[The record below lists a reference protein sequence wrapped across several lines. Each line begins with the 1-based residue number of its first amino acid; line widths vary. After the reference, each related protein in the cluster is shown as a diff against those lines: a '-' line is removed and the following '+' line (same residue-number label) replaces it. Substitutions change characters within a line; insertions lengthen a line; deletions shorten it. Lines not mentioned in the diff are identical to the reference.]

1 MVIKT
6 KHAGRCCAQGAR
18 IAHSTRTLSRGIW
31 STPLVVAL
39 GLAAACA
46 AEPFTPRD
54 DGEVLESLPVALVAS
69 RDELSELRQRLAAD
83 PSDAGL
89 AVDVSE
95 RYLRLGG
102 ETGDARFYG
111 YARAALGPWW
121 DDDDPPVD
129 MLRLRAKLKERNHDY
144 DLALVDLQRLLA
156 LDPQDVQGWIETA
169 NLYRVQGDYDEARRA
184 CDALEKFAGPF
195 ATAIARLPIMAATG
209 QAEEAYQQLGELLS
223 EARSQY
229 ASTVTWFLTM
239 QAETAQALG
248 RDDQAEAHWRE
259 ALAGAPQDRYLL
271 RAYSE
276 FLLDRDRV
284 AEALELAADHEDD
297 DGLLLCTAVAARQL
311 GKAAEA
317 ARLKAKLAAR
327 FAEVRQRGDEP
338 LGRFE
343 ARYALLLED
352 DPARALELALANW
365 RVQKEVHD
373 THAALEAAVAA
384 SDAEAA
390 RPVLEFL
397 AKHRV
402 QHAELTPLVAA
413 LEGKR

>member
-121 DDDDPPVD
+121 DDD
-129 MLRLRAKLKERNHDY
+129 

-297 DGLLLCTAVAARQL
+297 DGLLLCAAVAARQL

-352 DPARALELALANW
+352 DPGRALELALANW